1 MKFYDEPIEISAD
14 TWAEVLTDSNVTQ
27 KKDLE
32 VLKLIYENRDH
43 EMHASDIAENLNL
56 SHHATLNLQIP
67 QFSKRVIARTGV
79 RPPTREN
86 GSIRWWHVPFLGCDK
101 DDGTCSWTMRP
112 ELVEA
117 YKQVFGQDNP
127 EIVYPGEMTVQD
139 SADLFEGAVRKIVVN
154 RYERRGRARTECIEH
169 YGCRCAV
176 CGFDFEKVYG
186 PIGRDKIHVHHLTPL
201 SEIRREYRIDS
212 VRDLRPVCPNCH
224 LIIHSKS
231 KREPF
236 TIDEVKEMI
245 GAGGDPMS
253 QLPPPTP
260 R

>member
-154 RYERRGRARTECIEH
+154 
-169 YGCRCAV
+169 
-176 CGFDFEKVYG
+176 
-186 PIGRDKIHVHHLTPL
+186 
-201 SEIRREYRIDS
+201 
-212 VRDLRPVCPNCH
+212 
-224 LIIHSKS
+224 
-231 KREPF
+231 
-236 TIDEVKEMI
+236 
-245 GAGGDPMS
+245 
-253 QLPPPTP
+253 
-260 R
+260 